1 MPCEAPNPKLIGS
14 NIVDVIPQKGPCP
27 RSCPQCFYN
36 RGFWRTLDEPLLV
49 TPEEA
54 VGKIVRV
61 NTGHD
66 SNIQRGLV
74 LEKTAIYEHRFY
86 NTSIPRFNFCGYPVV
101 FTCNGHKLILAP
113 NPPVNLMFVRFRL
126 ATNNLTEADRAVEH
140 YWVKHGIPV
149 VMTFM
154 RYFDKDAVPDLEQ
167 YEFRQ
172 HIINSY
178 WMIKPEIV
186 IQIMSRWSRA
196 TPPRLDGLGEA
207 NPPISGVRM
216 CGTLNSSLCVDCRN
230 CELLY
235 WDCLRRM
242 KR

>member
-1 MPCEAPNPKLIGS
+1 MTDEAVNPKLIGS
-14 NIVDVIPQKGPCP
+14 NIIDVIPQIGRCP
-27 RSCPQCFYN
+27 MNCSQCFYN
-36 RGFWRTLDEPLLV
+36 REGGFFRTLDEPLLV
-49 TPEEA
+49 TLAEA
-54 VGKIVRV
+54 AGKIVRV

-74 LEKTAIYEHRFY
+74 LKKTAIYEHRFY

-101 FTCNGHKLILAP
+101 FTCNGHGLILAS
-113 NPPVNLMFVRFRL
+113 NPPANLMFVRFRL
-126 ATNNLTEADRAVEH
+126 ATNNLAEADRAVEY
-140 YWVKHGIPV
+140 YWVEHGIPV

-178 WMIKPEIV
+178 WMIKPEMMIR
-186 IQIMSRWSRA
+186 IMSRWSKA
-196 TPPRLDGLGEA
+196 TPPIL
-207 NPPISGVRM
+207 GVRM
-216 CGTLNSSLCVDCRN
+216 CGTPHSSLCVDCGN

-235 WDCLRRM
+235 WDCSRRM